1 MAVREK
7 DPLLAQVNAVIK
19 GIHQDGT
26 WQKVADR
33 YFTIYILGLL
43 NRMPPSTQPTGVFS

>member
-33 YFTIYILGLL
+33 YFTVNIWGY
-43 NRMPPSTQPTGVFS
+43 